1 MSRINIGRVVIGGL
15 AAGVVA
21 NALDFVINSYLMVKE
36 GAEMVQRLNLKVDVV
51 EASFTTWIGVDFI
64 YGMLLVFTYAA
75 MRPRFGPG
83 PSTAIIAGLCY
94 WLAIGAIFAG
104 LTAMGLYTH
113 LAFIKS
119 VAFSLVST
127 LVPVLVGAAI
137 YKEADA

>member
-1 MSRINIGRVVIGGL
+1 MSRINVGRLVIGGL
-15 AAGVVA
+15 AAGVLA
-21 NALDFVINSYLMVKE
+21 NALDFVINKYLLANEMT
-36 GAEMVQRLNLKVDVV
+36 EMVQRLNLRIDLV
-51 EASFTTWIGVDFI
+51 EGSAATWIGVDFI

-83 PSTAIIAGLCY
+83 PTTAVIAGLCY

-113 LAFIKS
+113 LAFIKNL
-119 VAFSLVST
+119 ALSLVST
-127 LVPVLVGAAI
+127 LVPALVGAAI